1 MDLLA
6 QSIEAETFICPP
18 PAWSSAI
25 AHVPRRRARN
35 LIFTLPSWVIRLRR
49 TIIMHLMYT
58 LDEAGNRVYTLK
70 VRRGLLVSDIRLT
83 NSVEGHGCGK
93 DY

>member
-1 MDLLA
+1 M
-6 QSIEAETFICPP
+6 I
-18 PAWSSAI
+18 
-25 AHVPRRRARN
+25 
-35 LIFTLPSWVIRLRR
+35 TLTERLYAADFHQNGHLVLPV
-49 TIIMHLMYT
+49 MHLMYT

-70 VRRGLLVSDIRLT
+70 VRRGLLLLDIRLT